1 MVVFNYSKMKYLF
14 FILIAPLLFSSAC
27 QPDPVRGGAHHLQ
40 LLDSVIR
47 KVEADLLPL
56 EADISAL
63 ARYSSTLFQ
72 QSDSLISLA
81 QENKYFTD
89 ENGFFYNPNASGEEA
104 TVFVSLSSS
113 NKALAKR
120 EVFTTEPMDAAFREI
135 VEQRKMVCQV
145 YFNAA
150 SNFSRLYPPYDLL
163 NSIDPAL
170 DVTAFNFYYLAD
182 PDKNPN
188 RKAVWVEEVYID
200 PVGRGWILS
209 LIHPVYSGGALKGVL
224 GFDITLSDLMN
235 AFLESSDK
243 KLMLVDSQGTIVAG
257 KAEAIEA
264 LSMPP
269 LKNHAYLQTIHSDN
283 FRKEDFNLFKSKS
296 KEVRRMGSKFLL
308 EKENY
313 HSFELGG
320 RLFEAYCKRMNIMG
334 WYLLDIHD

>member
-1 MVVFNYSKMKYLF
+1 MKYLF
-14 FILIAPLLFSSAC
+14 FILFSVLLFSSAC
-27 QPDPVRGGAHHLQ
+27 ESDPATGGLHHLQ

-47 KVEADLLPL
+47 KVEGDLLPL

-63 ARYSSTLFQ
+63 ASYSAALFQ
-72 QSDSLISLA
+72 KSDSLVPLVE
-81 QENKYFTD
+81 ENKYLTD
-89 ENGFFYNPNASGEEA
+89 ESGFFYNPNESGLES
-104 TVFVSLSSS
+104 TVFVSLTAAD
-113 NKALAKR
+113 KDLAKR

-135 VEQRKMVCQV
+135 VERREMVCQV

-163 NSIDPAL
+163 NSIDPGL

-182 PDKNPN
+182 LERNPN
-188 RKAVWVEEVYID
+188 KKAVWVEEVYID

-209 LIHPVYSGGALKGVL
+209 LIHPVYAGGALKGVL

-235 AFLESSDK
+235 AFLEKSNK

>member
-1 MVVFNYSKMKYLF
+1 MKYLF
-14 FILIAPLLFSSAC
+14 FIVFSILLFSVAC
-27 QPDPVRGGAHHLQ
+27 QSDSGSEELYHLQ
-40 LLDSVIR
+40 MLDSVIR

-56 EADISAL
+56 EADIFAL
-63 ARYSSTLFQ
+63 ARFSSSLFQ
-72 QSDSLISLA
+72 KSDSLIS
-81 QENKYFTD
+81 KVDKSKFFTD
-89 ENGFFYNPNASGEEA
+89 ENGFFYNPNESGMES
-104 TVFVSLSSS
+104 TVFISLTSED
-113 NKALAKR
+113 KERARR
-120 EVFTTEPMDAAFREI
+120 EVFTTEPMDEAFRGI
-135 VEQRKMVCQV
+135 VAQREMVCQV

-170 DVTAFNFYYLAD
+170 DVTAFNFYYQAD
-182 PDKNPN
+182 QERNPS
-188 RKAVWVEEVYID
+188 KDAVWLEEVYID

-209 LIHPVYSGGALKGVL
+209 LVHPVYFGDELKGVL

-235 AFLESSDK
+235 AFLEKSNK

-320 RLFEAYCKRMNIMG
+320 RLFEAYCKRMNLMG

>member
-1 MVVFNYSKMKYLF
+1 MKYLF
-14 FILIAPLLFSSAC
+14 FIVFSILLFSVAC
-27 QPDPVRGGAHHLQ
+27 QSDPGSEELYHLQ
-40 LLDSVIR
+40 MLDSVIR

-63 ARYSSTLFQ
+63 ARFSSSLFQ
-72 QSDSLISLA
+72 KSDSLIS
-81 QENKYFTD
+81 KVDKSKFFTN
-89 ENGFFYNPNASGEEA
+89 ENGFFYNPNESGMES
-104 TVFVSLSSS
+104 TVFISLTSED
-113 NKALAKR
+113 KERARR
-120 EVFTTEPMDAAFREI
+120 EVFTTEPMDEAFREI
-135 VEQRKMVCQV
+135 VAQREMVCQV

-170 DVTAFNFYYLAD
+170 DVTAFNFYYQAD
-182 PDKNPN
+182 QERNPS
-188 RKAVWVEEVYID
+188 KDAVWLEEVYID

-209 LIHPVYSGGALKGVL
+209 LVHPVYFGDELKGVL

-235 AFLESSDK
+235 AFLEKSNK

-320 RLFEAYCKRMNIMG
+320 RLFEAYCKRMNLMG